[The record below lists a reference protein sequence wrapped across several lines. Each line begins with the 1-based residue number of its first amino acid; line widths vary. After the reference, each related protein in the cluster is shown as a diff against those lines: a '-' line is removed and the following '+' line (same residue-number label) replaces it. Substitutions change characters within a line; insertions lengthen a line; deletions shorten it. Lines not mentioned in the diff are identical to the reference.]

1 MSDQG
6 TALISF
12 LVDAGCDKGVID
24 HCLTVH
30 HVAVSLANRIISAG
44 TLVDSDLIAAGA
56 ILHDIGRSKTHGM
69 DHADAGASICR
80 SLRFD
85 ERICL
90 IVEHHIGAG
99 ITAEERV
106 QFGLSAEDRIPKT
119 LEEKIV
125 AHADNIVK
133 GSRVMS
139 ESEFLTSISRLP
151 EPVRSRLII
160 LSDEMKHLAGISS
173 WFV

>member
-6 TALISF
+6 TALISYLF
-12 LVDAGCDKGVID
+12 DAGCDKGVID
-24 HCLTVH
+24 HCLTVYN
-30 HVAVSLANRIISAG
+30 VAVTLSNRIISAG
-44 TLVDSDLIAAGA
+44 TLVDPDLVAAGA
-56 ILHDIGRSKTHGM
+56 ILHDIGRSQTHGM
-69 DHADAGASICR
+69 DHADAGARICR

-90 IVEHHIGAG
+90 IVENHIGAG

-133 GSRVMS
+133 GSRAMS
-139 ESEFLTSISRLP
+139 ESEFLTSISKLP
-151 EPVRSRLII
+151 EPVRTRLLM
-160 LSDEMKHLAGISS
+160 LSDEMKHLAGIGD